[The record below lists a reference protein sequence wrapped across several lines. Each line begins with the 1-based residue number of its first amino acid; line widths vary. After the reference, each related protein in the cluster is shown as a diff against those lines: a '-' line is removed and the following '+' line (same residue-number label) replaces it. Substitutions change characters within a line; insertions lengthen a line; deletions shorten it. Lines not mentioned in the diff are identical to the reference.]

1 VKTTP
6 SGADLGFV
14 HLQLAPSILT
24 ADFARLGDEVASV
37 AEYVDWFHLDVMD
50 GHYVPNL
57 TFGPTVVAAIRR
69 SCERPLHV
77 HLMIQE
83 PGRYAPEFV
92 DAGADRISFHPEA
105 VPDAGEVVEAIRSL
119 GAGAGIAVH
128 PDWPLELVT
137 PYLHDLKVVLIMT
150 VRPGFGGQSFLAE
163 VVPKIAAAHDLVQEA
178 GVSADIEVDG
188 GINLSTVD
196 EAVAAGGRILVAGSA
211 IFDGVDPPAAAR
223 RLKERLYELE
233 REAGSGA

>member
-1 VKTTP
+1 VT
-6 SGADLGFV
+6 G

-37 AEYVDWFHLDVMD
+37 AEYVDWFHLDIMD

-105 VPDAGEVVEAIRSL
+105 VPDAGEVVEVIRSL

-128 PDWPLELVT
+128 PDRALEIVT
-137 PYLHDLKVVLIMT
+137 PYLQDLDVVLIMT

-163 VVPKIAAAHDLVQEA
+163 VVPKIAAARDLVQEA

-211 IFDGVDPPAAAR
+211 IFDGVDPPAAAS

-233 REAGSGA
+233 GEAGSGA